1 MTKIIVAGTFMAT
14 ILGTASIAGQ
24 TAKEIAV
31 EAGQTAERIA
41 VEAGQTAKEIAI
53 LSKVGSAEEAETLKK
68 TGNLA
73 RAAARGSVIVA
84 SDAVKTRWWVSW
96 PLSFWVSPPK
106 PPSSS

>member
-1 MTKIIVAGTFMAT
+1 MTKIIVAGTAMAT

-24 TAKEIAV
+24 TAKEIADK
-31 EAGQTAERIA
+31 AGQSAERIA
-41 VEAGQTAKEIAI
+41 DKAGQSAERIAI

-68 TGNLA
+68 TENLA
-73 RAAARGSVIVA
+73 RAAALGSVIGA

-106 PPSSS
+106 PPTPS